1 MDAAGGGSGRRRPL
15 VETAFVLGVL
25 LKGLDGLVEL
35 VTGTALLVLHRDR
48 ILALTRAAVAEELRE
63 DPHDLVAN
71 LLQNQA
77 AGLDH
82 DAAVAGGAFLL
93 LHGVVKVAI
102 VAALLA
108 GSRRVYPWAV
118 GALSVLL
125 AVQLVQ
131 MVLSPG
137 IGVVA
142 LVLLDALILALTWHK
157 WRTERS
163 FHDAWRTVLRG
174 WFPRTYPPAGE

>member
-1 MDAAGGGSGRRRPL
+1 MRRRLL

-25 LKGLDGLVEL
+25 VKGLDGLVEL
-35 VTGTALLVLHRDR
+35 VAGIALLVLHQQG
-48 ILALTRAAVAEELRE
+48 ILALTRSVVAEELRE

-71 LLQNQA
+71 LLLHQA
-77 AGLDH
+77 AALDH
-82 DAAVAGGAFLL
+82 GAAVAGGLFLL
-93 LHGVVKVAI
+93 LHGVVKVVI

-125 AVQLVQ
+125 VVQLVQ

-142 LVLLDALILALTWHK
+142 LVVLDVLILALTWHE
-157 WRTERS
+157 WRVGRS
-163 FHDAWRTVLRG
+163 FHDAWRSVVHG
-174 WFPRTYPPAGE
+174 WFPRAYPSG

>member
-1 MDAAGGGSGRRRPL
+1 MDAPAAGGSGRRRLL

-35 VTGTALLVLHRDR
+35 VAGTALLVLHQER

-71 LLQNQA
+71 LLLNQA
-77 AGLDH
+77 AGLDYG
-82 DAAVAGGAFLL
+82 AAVAGGLFLL

-108 GSRRVYPWAV
+108 GSTRVYPWAV

-125 AVQLVQ
+125 AVQIVQ
-131 MVLSPG
+131 LVLSPG
-137 IGVVA
+137 VGVVA
-142 LVLLDALILALTWHK
+142 LVLLDAVILALTWHE
-157 WRTERS
+157 WRIGRS
-163 FHDAWRTVLRG
+163 FHEAWRSVVSG
-174 WFPRTYPPAGE
+174 WFSRAGA

>member
-1 MDAAGGGSGRRRPL
+1 MGAPAAGGGGRRRLL

-35 VTGTALLVLHRDR
+35 VAGAALLVLHQDR

-71 LLQNQA
+71 LLLDQA

-82 DAAVAGGAFLL
+82 GAAVAGGLFLL
-93 LHGVVKVAI
+93 LHGVVKVVI

-125 AVQLVQ
+125 AVQVVQ
-131 MVLSPG
+131 LVLSP
-137 IGVVA
+137 GVVA
-142 LVLLDALILALTWHK
+142 LVLLDAVILALTWHE
-157 WRTERS
+157 WRIGRS
-163 FHDAWRTVLRG
+163 FHDAWRSVVRG
-174 WFPRTYPPAGE
+174 WFPRT

>member
-1 MDAAGGGSGRRRPL
+1 MDAPAAGGSERRRLL

-35 VTGTALLVLHRDR
+35 VAGTALLVLHQDR

-63 DPHDLVAN
+63 DPHDLVAH
-71 LLQNQA
+71 LLLNEA
-77 AGLDH
+77 TGLDQG
-82 DAAVAGGAFLL
+82 AAVAGGLFLL

-108 GSRRVYPWAV
+108 
-118 GALSVLL
+118 
-125 AVQLVQ
+125 VQLVQ
-131 MVLSPG
+131 LVLSPG

-142 LVLLDALILALTWHK
+142 LVLLDALILALTWHE
-157 WRTERS
+157 WRIGRS
-163 FHDAWRTVLRG
+163 FHDAWRGVVHG
-174 WFPRTYPPAGE
+174 WSPRASPPASPPAGA

>member
-1 MDAAGGGSGRRRPL
+1 M
-15 VETAFVLGVL
+15 
-25 LKGLDGLVEL
+25 
-35 VTGTALLVLHRDR
+35 
-48 ILALTRAAVAEELRE
+48 
-63 DPHDLVAN
+63 AN
-71 LLQNQA
+71 LLLNQA

-82 DAAVAGGAFLL
+82 GAAVAGGVFLL
-93 LHGVVKVAI
+93 LHGVVKVVI

-142 LVLLDALILALTWHK
+142 LVLLDAVILALTWHE
-157 WRTERS
+157 WRTGRS
-163 FHDAWRTVLRG
+163 FHDAWRSVLHG